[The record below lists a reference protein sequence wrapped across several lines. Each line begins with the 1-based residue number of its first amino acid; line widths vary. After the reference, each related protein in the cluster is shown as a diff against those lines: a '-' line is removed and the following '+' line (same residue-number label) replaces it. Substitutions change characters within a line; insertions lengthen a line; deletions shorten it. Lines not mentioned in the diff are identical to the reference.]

1 MKEVLLLKAVCVISH
16 GWIPGCLLHN
26 KCRWLF
32 KRNVVA
38 LSGVFSFVVLGQREH
53 VCACEYVC
61 RERRAKPV
69 DQISLGF

>member
-1 MKEVLLLKAVCVISH
+1 MKEVLLLKAVHVISH
-16 GWIPGCLLHN
+16 GWIPSCPLCN

-32 KRNVVA
+32 KRNAVA
-38 LSGVFSFVVLGQREH
+38 LSGVFFFAVPAQGER

-61 RERRAKPV
+61 RKRRAQPV